1 MSIELQNPNLSN
13 IKSHFFLEKVLEESK
28 DYIDVVE
35 SYIDIKG
42 QFNDLGDR
50 NLINPNNHDVLE
62 EKLTMLIRNK
72 TPFSLI
78 RLGDGEGD
86 LLFWSNYK
94 DKYPYLASLCMIR
107 ILSIMFGKKAPTK
120 KDWDRLANY
129 MNDAIE
135 NSDFL
140 GVPNYHQTSLTLQ
153 KIKNNE
159 STDFDFRGQIGV
171 IGVRT
176 FLASK
181 PSSSLQRKTFCN
193 CHVHKSIIVF
203 IERLLIGAEYV
214 SAISCYPN
222 ILDILSKKFEIK
234 AGNLLEIPPQASN
247 ISSSPKDSHYPD
259 RFYEIVDLINTP
271 GYIKKGE
278 LYLVGAGL
286 LGKYYCSLVKKQGGM
301 AIDVGSMLD
310 VLMGFGV
317 RGYQNNDYV
326 DKFKLI

>member
-1 MSIELQNPNLSN
+1 MSIELQNLNLSTT
-13 IKSHFFLEKVLEESK
+13 KSHFFLGKVLEESK
-28 DYIDVVE
+28 DYIDVIE
-35 SYIDIKG
+35 SSIDIEG
-42 QFNDLGDR
+42 QFKGLGNR
-50 NLINPNNHDVLE
+50 NLINPNRHDVLE
-62 EKLTMLIRNK
+62 ENLISLIRSQ

-78 RLGDGEGD
+78 RLGDGEGN

-94 DKYPYLASLCMIR
+94 DTYPYLASLCMIR

-120 KDWDRLANY
+120 KYWDILAKY
-129 MNDAIE
+129 MSDAIE

-140 GVPNYHQTSLTLQ
+140 GVHNYHQTSLALK
-153 KIKNNE
+153 KIKDNE

-171 IGVRT
+171 VGVRT

-181 PSSSLQRKTFCN
+181 PSSSLQSKIFCN

-203 IERLLIGAEYV
+203 IDRLLIEAEYV
-214 SAISCYPN
+214 SAISCYTN
-222 ILDILSKKFEIK
+222 ILDVLSKKFEIK

-247 ISSSPKDSHYPD
+247 ISYSPKDFHYPD
-259 RFYEIVDLINTP
+259 RFYEIVDLINSP
-271 GYIKKGE
+271 GFIKKGE

-317 RGYQNNDYV
+317 RDYQNNDYI
-326 DKFKLI
+326 DKFKLV